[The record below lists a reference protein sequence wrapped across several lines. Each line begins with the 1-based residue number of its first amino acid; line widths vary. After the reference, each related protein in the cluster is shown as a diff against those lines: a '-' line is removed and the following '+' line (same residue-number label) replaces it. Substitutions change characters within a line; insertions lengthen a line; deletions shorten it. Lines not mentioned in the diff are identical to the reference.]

1 MNEFIPKELRMCSK
15 FNIFYNVVRIGV
27 TNTKIHKK
35 ISKKKLS
42 ERVKLIPV
50 GKVAEPRD
58 IVQFLIFLIE
68 NNDFITGQ
76 VIDITGGE

>member
-1 MNEFIPKELRMCSK
+1 ME
-15 FNIFYNVVRIGV
+15 
-27 TNTKIHKK
+27 K